1 MGSDTKAHNVEYEV
15 MAVRKAL
22 AILCAFTPTT
32 PALTVTEISHQLDL
46 PKSTAH
52 NLLRTLKH
60 FGFITQEPKEKVY
73 RLGHKI
79 FELSELFSHNTQL
92 VNYAMPHLRRLAEQT
107 KETVKLGIPSGGG
120 VLVIA
125 SIESSFMLHTRG
137 DEGRRALLYCTGLGK
152 AWLAT
157 LPDEEIRE
165 LVTHS
170 GLKLLTART
179 ITTMDRFE
187 QEIAKVRA
195 CGYAIDQ
202 EENEQGVCC
211 VAACALDPYGRAR
224 AAISVSGPA
233 SRITRNRISKLAA
246 LVMDTARAL
255 SAPQE
260 GSATKGRRQPV
271 RSGKRSRASR
281 SKA

>member
-1 MGSDTKAHNVEYEV
+1 M
-15 MAVRKAL
+15 RKAL

-32 PALTVTEISHQLDL
+32 PALTVTEISHQLEL

-60 FGFITQEPKEKVY
+60 FGFVTQEPKGKIY

-79 FELSELFSHNTQL
+79 FELSELFSRNTQL
-92 VNYAMPHLRRLAEQT
+92 VSYAMPHLRRLAEQT
-107 KETVKLGIPSGGG
+107 KETVKLGIPSGDG

-125 SIESSFMLHTRG
+125 AIESSYMLHTRG

-152 AWLAT
+152 AWLST
-157 LPDEEIRE
+157 LPDEEMRE
-165 LVTHS
+165 VVTNG
-170 GLKLLTART
+170 GLKLLTSRT
-179 ITTMDRFE
+179 ITTIDRLE
-187 QEIAKVRA
+187 QEIAKIRA
-195 CGYAIDQ
+195 CGYAIDR
-202 EENEQGVCC
+202 EENEEGVCC

-224 AAISVSGPA
+224 AVISVSGPS

-246 LVMDTARAL
+246 LVMDTTRAL
-255 SAPQE
+255 SATQE
-260 GSATKGRRQPV
+260 SPSTKGRRQPV
-271 RSGKRSRASR
+271 RSGKRPRAAS